1 MAEVTG
7 TVDQAVLEEVIR
19 RVVEVAQ
26 PEKIIL
32 FGSAARGRMG
42 PHSDLDLLVVRA
54 GVDALDLMGD
64 IYLNLRG
71 VGTPVDAIVASPDDL
86 ERYRDSYG
94 MVIREALR
102 EGRVV
107 YEAA

>member
-7 TVDQAVLEEVIR
+7 TVDQAVLDEVIR

-32 FGSAARGRMG
+32 FGSAARGRMR

-54 GVDALDLMGD
+54 GVDALDL
-64 IYLNLRG
+64 RG
-71 VGTPVDAIVASPDDL
+71 ISRRSG
-86 ERYRDSYG
+86 
-94 MVIREALR
+94 ALP
-102 EGRVV
+102 
-107 YEAA
+107 

>member
-1 MAEVTG
+1 MAETGG
-7 TVDQAVLEEVIR
+7 TVDHSVLDEVIR

-32 FGSAARGRMG
+32 FGSAARGQMG
-42 PHSDLDLLVVRA
+42 PHSDLDLLVVRG

-71 VGTPVDAIVASPDDL
+71 VGAAVDAIVASPRDL
-86 ERYRDSYG
+86 ERYRNSYG
-94 MVIREALR
+94 MVIRAALR

-107 YEAA
+107 YEAP

>member
-1 MAEVTG
+1 MSG
-7 TVDQAVLEEVIR
+7 SIDQAVLDEVIR
-19 RVVEVAQ
+19 RVVQVAQ

-71 VGTPVDAIVASPDDL
+71 VGAAVDAIVASPDDL
-86 ERYRDSYG
+86 KRYRDSYG